1 MHKTSGELG
10 ILRYNSKDSQIDI
23 TIISNS
29 PRINHHGNSIL
40 AINDKEVLFGYR
52 TTSPDKH
59 HLVRAMFK
67 ESLSSNSE
75 YSFVERSHQSVLA
88 DTIKSGV
95 AAKLDGKAETVW
107 HALVINHNLAYF
119 QINLTDSSLVGA
131 KHASNTSNWLESRA
145 LGIDVLKEVV

>member
-75 YSFVERSHQSVLA
+75 YSFVEGSHQSILA
-88 DTIKSGV
+88 DTFRSGIAV
-95 AAKLDGKAETVW
+95 KLDEKAETVW

-119 QINLTDSSLVGA
+119 QVNLTDSSLVGA
-131 KHASNTSNWLESRA
+131 KHASNTSDWPETRSF
-145 LGIDVLKEVV
+145 GIDVHKGFV